1 MLNTIGKIIS
11 DVLRSIYQPFIFAIA
26 LSVAML
32 FFVLYLDK
40 CKGEG
45 TKEKVKNAFKDL
57 KEKFLSSARF
67 RRFFYFD
74 FFAVMVL
81 FKTLLLRQMWINPL
95 TNVVGV
101 WGLYDKHG
109 KFTTESVENFVLF
122 IPLVFFL
129 LFYLE
134 TTSKKVTKFLPV
146 MAMVIACAFL
156 ISLTIE
162 MLQLFLRVGTWQLSD
177 LCFNTLGG
185 VVGGLIY
192 WITAKIRR
200 V

>member
-1 MLNTIGKIIS
+1 MEAVGRIIS
-11 DVLRSIYQPFIFAIA
+11 NVLRTIYQPFVFAVV

-32 FFVLYLDK
+32 FFVMYLDK
-40 CKGEG
+40 CEG
-45 TKEKVKNAFKDL
+45 TNTKEKVKNAFREL
-57 KEKFLSSARF
+57 KKKFLKSARF

-74 FFAVMVL
+74 FCVVMVF
-81 FKTLLLRQMWINPL
+81 FKTLLLREMWINPL
-95 TNVVGV
+95 TNVIGV
-101 WGLYDKHG
+101 WGFYDKHG
-109 KFTTESVENFVLF
+109 KFTTEIVENFALF
-122 IPLVFFL
+122 IPLIFFL

-134 TTSKKVTKFLPV
+134 TTSKKVTKFFQV
-146 MAMVIACAFL
+146 IGMAIVSAFL

-185 VVGGLIY
+185 IVGGFIY
-192 WITAKIRR
+192 WILAKIRR